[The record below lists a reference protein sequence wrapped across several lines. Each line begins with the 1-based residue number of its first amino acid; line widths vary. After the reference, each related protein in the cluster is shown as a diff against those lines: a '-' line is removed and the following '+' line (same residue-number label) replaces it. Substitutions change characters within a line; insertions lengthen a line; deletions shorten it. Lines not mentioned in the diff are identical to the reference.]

1 MTSPGKTIAI
11 IGAGPAGM
19 LAALLA
25 AERGAQVTLFDS
37 NPAVGRKLLVTGA
50 GRCNLTNA
58 NIAPERYACAD
69 AGWLAQL
76 FTQFGRDD
84 LLGAL
89 AEIGVLAS
97 PTWDGWYY
105 PRSESAATVV
115 DAFAA
120 ALQAAGV
127 RQQMNTTINGLKRLA
142 TGFDLA
148 SADGRHFS
156 AERVIL
162 AAGGTAYP
170 TLGSRGECLPV
181 LARLGHTIIP
191 MRPALAPVLA
201 DVKALHSLQ
210 GVRLDVTA
218 RLFEARQVL
227 AETTGNLI
235 FTQWGFNGPAV
246 MDLSHH
252 ISARPGADLTLELD
266 LLPGDVHVSL
276 LSLIQQKRGQAVPL
290 RVMLGAV
297 LPPKVALF
305 ILAQAGLLIEVQLA
319 QLSDSS
325 LADVLRRLQSLRVK
339 VTGVRGFEYCQVSA
353 GGVPLDE
360 VDPQTM
366 QSRRVPGLYLAGE
379 ILDVTGPCGGYNLQF
394 AFSSGAAAG
403 RAAAS

>member
-1 MTSPGKTIAI
+1 MTEQRITIAI

-19 LAALLA
+19 LAALQA

-37 NPAVGRKLLVTGA
+37 NPSAGRKLLVTGA

-58 NIAPERYACAD
+58 KIAPERYASAD

-76 FTQFGRDD
+76 FAQFGRDD
-84 LLGAL
+84 LLAAL
-89 AEIGVLAS
+89 AGIGVLAY

-115 DAFAA
+115 DAFTA

-127 RQQMNTTINGLKRLA
+127 CQQMNTTLIGLKRLA

-148 SADGRHFS
+148 SADGRHFK

-162 AAGGTAYP
+162 AAGGLAYP
-170 TLGSRGECLPV
+170 TLGSRGECLPA
-181 LARLGHTIIP
+181 LAGLGHTLIP

-201 DVKALHSLQ
+201 EVKGLHSLQ

-218 RLFEARQVL
+218 RLLEGRQPL
-227 AETTGNLI
+227 AQTTGNLI
-235 FTQWGFNGPAV
+235 FTPWGFNGPAV

-252 ISARPGADLTLELD
+252 ISARPGADLALELD
-266 LLPGDVHVSL
+266 LLPGDLHDSL
-276 LSLIQQKRGQAVPL
+276 MSLIGQKRGQSLPL
-290 RVMLGAV
+290 RVILGAV
-297 LPPKVALF
+297 LPPKVPPF
-305 ILAQAGLLIEVQLA
+305 ILAQAGLPAEVTLA
-319 QLSDSS
+319 KLTEDR
-325 LADVLRRLQSLRVK
+325 LADVIRRLQALRVK

-366 QSRRVPGLYLAGE
+366 QSRIVPGLYLAGE

-403 RAAAS
+403 RGAAS